1 MFAAELNQV
10 SVGQVPVSQVPV
22 DQAPAG
28 RVPILRLLLTLL
40 LFIVAMIALLQQ
52 VTVQSQRSWNDQQL
66 AVMLGDAHYRLN
78 APQLQWLQE
87 FSSLYFNEQGEQARA
102 LLETEVNLQ
111 LAEVFAGAAG
121 RLPEF
126 ADWYYSLPGEYSRI
140 SMAILT
146 RISLAD
152 GTYLAER
159 AASTLFPTGIWN
171 VEMMQAQ
178 RQLADIVLANQQ
190 QVRAA
195 WLSEISARLSRYQVP
210 APLSAD
216 ISGEQT
222 DVLVLDNFLAHMQA
236 QEQRAALDLRMSL
249 STVAAMGVAGRTLW
263 RAASLRSAAVAGRAT
278 AGRVAAR
285 SASRVG
291 SAALSGGVV
300 CTPAGALA
308 LGCAVAAGAA
318 AWVASDW
325 LLLQLD
331 EALNREEL
339 LAAMQSGLDELQLLT
354 EQELLNSYDGLVAA
368 WYDSIAADISTDFVP
383 VQVLQR

>member
-1 MFAAELNQV
+1 MFAAETNPV
-10 SVGQVPVSQVPV
+10 PVGQEPVGQMPV
-22 DQAPAG
+22 GGQPAAD
-28 RVPILRLLLTLL
+28 RALKLRLLTLL
-40 LFIVAMIALLQQ
+40 LFIVAMGALLQQ
-52 VTVQSQRSWNDQQL
+52 VSVQSQRSWDDQHL
-66 AVMLGDAHYRLN
+66 AVTLGDSHYRLN
-78 APQLQWLQE
+78 TPQLQWLQE
-87 FSSLYFNEQGEQARA
+87 FSALYFTEQGEQARE
-102 LLETEVNLQ
+102 LLESEVNSQ
-111 LAEVFAGAAG
+111 LAKVFANAAA

-140 SMAILT
+140 SMAVLT
-146 RISLAD
+146 RLSLAD

-159 AASTLFPTGIWN
+159 AASTLFPAGIWD

-178 RQLADIVLANQQ
+178 QQLVDIVLSNQQ
-190 QVRAA
+190 QVRAV

-210 APLSAD
+210 APLAAD
-216 ISGEQT
+216 LGAGQT
-222 DVLVLDNFLAHMQA
+222 ETLALDQFLTHMQA
-236 QEQRAALDLRMSL
+236 QEQRAALELRMSL
-249 STVAAMGVAGRTLW
+249 SAMAAMGVAGQTLW

-278 AGRVAAR
+278 AGRAAAR
-285 SASRVG
+285 GVSRAG
-291 SAALSGGVV
+291 SAAVSGGVICSPGGV
-300 CTPAGALA
+300 LA

-339 LAAMQSGLDELQLLT
+339 LVAMQAGLAELQLLT

-383 VQVLQR
+383 AQAMQR